1 MLICRKVIVH
11 ETNPEIFQIFLNYLY
26 THNLETRELSNDQ
39 LIDLIVLSDRYEV
52 DSLKQTCEYS
62 LQPSID
68 LETALYYV
76 NLADQYNSNI
86 LKDVCMDFI
95 TKNEELLESDE
106 FFKLSLSLQVE
117 IFDCIMKPCVQD
129 KYIEVSSDVNR
140 SIIIY
145 KIYSCIWISGHWL
158 LNRTPIVFWEK

>member
-145 KIYSCIWISGHWL
+145 KIYSCI
-158 LNRTPIVFWEK
+158 